1 MRGMRP
7 KQGLGGHASGRGS
20 ERLPAVWSQGLN
32 EGLRGKRLADDKGY
46 MRSLVLISLRLESD
60 SSDPPLLK
68 LYQVVRLLEK
78 DAVCSAEVFQY
89 HPSPFCGILF
99 LEASFLICEECI
111 KALRTVPAYSK
122 HLINHPSPLYLT
134 YGIHKDSC
142 GKRFFFFFSHLSI
155 LIGISVKIL
164 WLLTTEIHFG
174 YVIPRERGREEE
186 RKWEKER

>member
-89 HPSPFCGILF
+89 HPSPFVAF
-99 LEASFLICEECI
+99 YFWKPVS
-111 KALRTVPAYSK
+111 S
-122 HLINHPSPLYLT
+122 
-134 YGIHKDSC
+134 
-142 GKRFFFFFSHLSI
+142 
-155 LIGISVKIL
+155 SVKNA
-164 WLLTTEIHFG
+164 
-174 YVIPRERGREEE
+174 
-186 RKWEKER
+186 

>member
-1 MRGMRP
+1 MSGALNHARDETETRTRGTCLW
-7 KQGLGGHASGRGS
+7 QGVGASTCS
-20 ERLPAVWSQGLN
+20 IWSQGLN

-142 GKRFFFFFSHLSI
+142 GKRFFFFFFTFVHLNRYI
-155 LIGISVKIL
+155 C
-164 WLLTTEIHFG
+164 
-174 YVIPRERGREEE
+174 
-186 RKWEKER
+186 